1 MKNGYGQ
8 EVRWVLKE
16 DWFAHAKETMSPEKY
31 AEIEA
36 RYKRLLEEQKE
47 LVERYKPRALVGGAT
62 FTSRAVIP
70 AEMITDPRT
79 GQPRVFT
86 QEEKANYELT
96 NRGWSPENREHVASY
111 ECQICNRLFREH
123 SAQEFKDCMARITAP
138 THRLFPKGKRAKKE
152 DVAHCKCRICSRTF
166 RDHSQQE
173 YDACINQTMKRH
185 KPKQQDLVYVKC
197 EICGRQFGNH
207 SSQEFDACLDQI
219 IENSV

>member
-123 SAQEFKDCMARITAP
+123 SALEFGDQWLKSR
-138 THRLFPKGKRAKKE
+138 HRTIVYFPKERERKR
-152 DVAHCKCRICSRTF
+152 
-166 RDHSQQE
+166 
-173 YDACINQTMKRH
+173 
-185 KPKQQDLVYVKC
+185 KP
-197 EICGRQFGNH
+197 
-207 SSQEFDACLDQI
+207 
-219 IENSV
+219 